1 MIPLLRTPSKTP
13 PTTVTLFFQNAS
25 GRGKARARELEI
37 LQYGRVLRRCRL
49 SMLEVLGWV
58 LGLQVW
64 KHNIISWE
72 LSRLVL
78 TIGYMAQVW
87 EAGVNSS
94 CILLFG
100 QSSRSGELK
109 KERGGE
115 GDSETRPVLLTV
127 ASRGRFKLLLIASV
141 SGESIGSRDS
151 SGIFFFRL
159 LFTCLVGSGSRI
171 GFDQEY
177 PMNLL
182 LPATS
187 NTVTIIHVYTI

>member
-1 MIPLLRTPSKTP
+1 
-13 PTTVTLFFQNAS
+13 
-25 GRGKARARELEI
+25 
-37 LQYGRVLRRCRL
+37 
-49 SMLEVLGWV
+49 MLEDPDWG
-58 LGLQVW
+58 LGLDVW

-78 TIGYMAQVW
+78 TTGCMAQVW

-100 QSSRSGELK
+100 QSSRCGELQ
-109 KERGGE
+109 KEKGGA
-115 GDSETRPVLLTV
+115 GDRETRPVPLTV
-127 ASRGRFKLLLIASV
+127 VSRGRFKLLLIASV

-151 SGIFFFRL
+151 SGIFFFLFFFCL
-159 LFTCLVGSGSRI
+159 LFTCMVGSGSRT

-187 NTVTIIHVYTI
+187 NTVTFIHVYTI